1 MAAANNNIDPDP
13 EALPGNNNNEGL
25 SNENNNRETTA
36 EREAREQREQNE
48 HTRIN
53 IEMAEGVNELQNPLI
68 FKYSG
73 EPLILTAGN
82 DTLKPIGVSNN
93 TLLYDFLTDKIDQS
107 ILDVLNTIPGIDS
120 PLQKINTL
128 VSQQSISSHDVQ
140 EFNNL
145 TINIEGR
152 EANYLTTGNGTEIMK
167 ITSDFPI
174 KLSEIRI
181 PNPQN
186 IEQIKTS
193 KEDKTITAFKTKI
206 LQYSAGINSI
216 EQLKKLIFDV
226 FSICNILNFYGYVM
240 PIQLV
245 YNYNDRP
252 LFIAQIKFI
261 YINPFLHRNHAMI
274 LQYKMM
280 SEMLQSGGMKT
291 LSKLKNKT
299 RKNKHDHS
307 HSKNNKKTNN
317 KYKGKNKSKKS
328 KNNTKHTKHN

>member
-1 MAAANNNIDPDP
+1 MAAANNNIDPDL

-36 EREAREQREQNE
+36 VGEARKKQKQNE

-68 FKYSG
+68 FKYRG

-140 EFNNL
+140 EFKNL

-167 ITSDFPI
+167 ITSEFPI

-186 IEQIKTS
+186 IEQLKPPT
-193 KEDKTITAFKTKI
+193 DKQITDFKTDI
-206 LQYSAGINSI
+206 LKYNAGINSI
-216 EQLKKLIFDV
+216 EQLKELVFDV
-226 FSICNILNFYGYVM
+226 FSICDILNFYGYVM

-245 YNYNDRP
+245 YNYEDKP

-280 SEMLQSGGMKT
+280 SDMPQLGGMKT

-307 HSKNNKKTNN
+307 HSKNNKK
-317 KYKGKNKSKKS
+317 YKGKNKSKKS
-328 KNNTKHTKHN
+328 KNNTKHTKRN

>member
-1 MAAANNNIDPDP
+1 MAAANNNIYPDL
-13 EALPGNNNNEGL
+13 EALPGNNNNEAF

-36 EREAREQREQNE
+36 VGEARKKLKQNE
-48 HTRIN
+48 HTRITT
-53 IEMAEGVNELQNPLI
+53 ELAAGVNNLQDPLI
-68 FKYSG
+68 FKYNG
-73 EPLILTAGN
+73 EPLILTAGK
-82 DTLKPIGVSNN
+82 DTLKPMGVPNN
-93 TLLYDFLTDKIDQS
+93 TLLYDFLSGKIEEP
-107 ILDVLNTIPGIDS
+107 ILEVLNTIPGFDS

-128 VSQQSISSHDVQ
+128 ESQQSILLHDVQ
-140 EFNNL
+140 EFKNL
-145 TINIEGR
+145 TINTEGR
-152 EANYLTTGNGTEIMK
+152 EANYLTTRNGTERMK

-206 LQYSAGINSI
+206 LRYSAGINSI

>member
-1 MAAANNNIDPDP
+1 MAAANNNIDPDL

-36 EREAREQREQNE
+36 VGEARKKQKQNE
-48 HTRIN
+48 HTRITT
-53 IEMAEGVNELQNPLI
+53 ELAAGVNNLQDPLI
-68 FKYSG
+68 FKYNG
-73 EPLILTAGN
+73 EPLILTAGK
-82 DTLKPIGVSNN
+82 DTLKPMGVPNN
-93 TLLYDFLTDKIDQS
+93 TLLYDFLSGKIEEP
-107 ILDVLNTIPGIDS
+107 ILEVLNTIPGFDS

-128 VSQQSISSHDVQ
+128 ESQQSISSHNVQ
-140 EFNNL
+140 EFKNL
-145 TINIEGR
+145 TINTEGR
-152 EANYLTTGNGTEIMK
+152 EANYLTTRNGTERMK

-181 PNPQN
+181 PNPED
-186 IEQIKTS
+186 IMQIKTAT
-193 KEDKTITAFKTKI
+193 DKSIIGK
-206 LQYSAGINSI
+206 YMEGINSI
-216 EQLKKLIFDV
+216 EQLKELVFDV
-226 FSICNILNFYGYVM
+226 FSICDILNFYGYVM

-299 RKNKHDHS
+299 RKNKHGHS

-328 KNNTKHTKHN
+328 KNNTKHTKRN

>member
-1 MAAANNNIDPDP
+1 MAAANNNIDPDL
-13 EALPGNNNNEGL
+13 EALPGNNNNEAF

-36 EREAREQREQNE
+36 VGEARKKQKQNE
-48 HTRIN
+48 HTRITT
-53 IEMAEGVNELQNPLI
+53 ELAAGVNNLQDPLI
-68 FKYSG
+68 FKYNG
-73 EPLILTAGN
+73 EPLILTAGK
-82 DTLKPIGVSNN
+82 DTLKPMGVPNN
-93 TLLYDFLTDKIDQS
+93 TLLYDFLSGKIEEP
-107 ILDVLNTIPGIDS
+107 ILEVLNTIPGFDS

-128 VSQQSISSHDVQ
+128 ESQQSISSHNVQ
-140 EFNNL
+140 EFKNL
-145 TINIEGR
+145 TINTEGR
-152 EANYLTTGNGTEIMK
+152 EANYLTTRNGTERMK

-181 PNPQN
+181 PNPED
-186 IEQIKTS
+186 IMQIKTAT
-193 KEDKTITAFKTKI
+193 DKSIIGK
-206 LQYSAGINSI
+206 YMEGINSI
-216 EQLKKLIFDV
+216 EQLKELVFDV
-226 FSICNILNFYGYVM
+226 FSICDILNFYGYVM
-240 PIQLV
+240 PIQLL
-245 YNYNDRP
+245 YNYEDRP

-280 SEMLQSGGMKT
+280 SEMPQSGGMKT

-328 KNNTKHTKHN
+328 KNNTKHTKRN

>member
-1 MAAANNNIDPDP
+1 MAAANNNIDPDL
-13 EALPGNNNNEGL
+13 EALPENNNNEVF

-36 EREAREQREQNE
+36 VGEARKKQKQNE
-48 HTRIN
+48 HTRITT
-53 IEMAEGVNELQNPLI
+53 ELAAGVNNLQDPLI
-68 FKYSG
+68 FKYNG
-73 EPLILTAGN
+73 EPLILTAGK
-82 DTLKPIGVSNN
+82 DTLKPMGVPNN
-93 TLLYDFLTDKIDQS
+93 TLLYDFLSGKIEEP
-107 ILDVLNTIPGIDS
+107 ILEVLNTIPGFDS

-128 VSQQSISSHDVQ
+128 ESQQSISSHNVQ
-140 EFNNL
+140 EFKNL
-145 TINIEGR
+145 TINTEGR
-152 EANYLTTGNGTEIMK
+152 EANYLTTRNGTERMK

-181 PNPQN
+181 PNPED
-186 IEQIKTS
+186 IMQIKTAT
-193 KEDKTITAFKTKI
+193 DKSIIGK
-206 LQYSAGINSI
+206 YMEGINSI
-216 EQLKKLIFDV
+216 EQLKELVFDV
-226 FSICNILNFYGYVM
+226 FSICDILNFYGYVM

-280 SEMLQSGGMKT
+280 SEMPQSGGMKT

-299 RKNKHDHS
+299 RKNKHGHS

-328 KNNTKHTKHN
+328 KNNTKHTKRN